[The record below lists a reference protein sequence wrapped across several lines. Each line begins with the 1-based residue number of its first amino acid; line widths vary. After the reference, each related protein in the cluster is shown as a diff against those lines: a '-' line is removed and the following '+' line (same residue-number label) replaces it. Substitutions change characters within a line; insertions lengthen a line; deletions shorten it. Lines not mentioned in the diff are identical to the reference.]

1 MNLRF
6 FSHIDTP
13 HGWETVC
20 VNGYVDREGKPQVI
34 VTDIDEMGAP
44 LNEITGKM
52 VKVLRNEYILRVT
65 NLFRQV

>member
-6 FSHIDTP
+6 FSHINTP
-13 HGWETVC
+13 EGWEEVC

-34 VTDIDEMGAP
+34 VTDPYEMGSP
-44 LNEITGKM
+44 FSEITGEM